1 MASFKKSPTHKFSR
15 VKSDLAELQR
25 WWPAFIKD
33 DGVLGISVD
42 PVLFKTSFSTYE
54 ETDLDESQVAGIRVE
69 AIMDNGTDV
78 SGTEPTIVIS
88 GSGSFTPKCTINH
101 ADGTSTDIMLIAP
114 DRSQVGANTVTM
126 NFTDN
131 LGASQTGAVDIDA
144 DTDDEAMN
152 GTRTG
157 PYPVFMTVQELAEII
172 DTYRHIGAVDS
183 AKKAFLPH
191 GLYSD
196 ASMRGLQF
204 PAAIEADPRSTSS
217 PLPADSPYRAT
228 VFMPMMLDNN
238 QFSKDIAGST
248 TLWGGHHSV
257 WNKNGITRYN
267 PDPEG
272 ADAATIDYK
281 KYGTSG
287 DHQKNSNKA
296 RTANSTAVWTS
307 QDSSDCPAPK
317 YRMVMALAC
326 FLKDGTYSLNNGTI
340 IPYSYDA
347 SRTLGGVHT
356 DTMYLRWDGQ
366 AGFGTNT
373 ISNQENDTPA
383 GIYPLFDF
391 VQGPI
396 TPRAQGSNWTHAVL
410 ADHFPSSTEPLRYEI
425 PPNTRPISITAIS
438 VVAKDSIPI
447 PAGGH
452 FGRQLCVRVK
462 DVISST
468 EPNQNFPLAVG
479 QAIYL
484 EGMDGVLGSGTDM
497 RKATGNI
504 WPTRYDKRRKD
515 NSPSVGPMDCNG
527 WWLVSGVNTTEF
539 TNEIEYRFNVHP
551 DLLPVTTEYNPT
563 GQACA
568 GRQGGPEISFN
579 TFFANENST
588 NIPIDGAI
596 EPDMATNNQN
606 LELARQPTVP
616 ITDFETADGR
626 AGSPAIGTGYQAGM
640 GQGDL
645 NVPVASSRNDT
656 APARVTI
663 AEHAIIDN
671 LGEYSDNRPVPR
683 SIHIQTL
690 GVTPNESIPSAP
702 PIITQGTGS
711 LRVPAPLGHDLC
723 TRYNNSS
730 KDGIDSNGL
739 PSLTAGT
746 DTVWRLRS
754 DISRA
759 NDNEGLSSGK
769 GGPDRWAW
777 RGVSAPLWSCIDGNT
792 GRHAWDYIKPTG
804 WTFGRNRPWPA
815 HERLGTRLSMSPSL
829 LGGASPYT
837 GWGTGGAY
845 HVAPNTETSLIGTSE
860 IGCSPIFLDMEMKAF
875 IPNQP
880 DRMVMIDFDM
890 NDADGMLGRHHMIHQ
905 TNNRDMGFG
914 FRPRWDATNPAGV
927 YRRDVFALADGTAAT
942 GIAPTAPITSIS
954 WTSAASAANAVA
966 GNNANWAG
974 FPMDAV
980 FGLEARTNTTSNA
993 TPPYPTQTT
1002 NNRPSIWFLGSS
1014 PHWTSDQWVGKRDGD
1029 LTLPSVGGF
1038 GRMGTG
1044 FGQGPSF
1051 SYSEGT
1057 NTVRSVFTS
1066 GGMTLLVNGTS
1077 IGTDISADE
1086 PVWGLQFKA
1095 CSVFAFS
1102 DRRPFWLTDGSTATL
1117 VPTEYDHLAAEEHVV
1132 HGQRSGTPF
1141 TAARHPVDRLLYEV
1155 GVGTYGPWANVT
1167 SNFPR
1172 EFPVAMASIKDTV
1185 GRMTRPDAPALNQ
1198 SNVDFSIDE
1207 ITMRQIPTP
1216 AMLPFTVDT
1225 LTQSV
1230 PSGTAVARFTSL
1242 IIEADNISVDDKR
1255 KVTVTL
1261 LEPPVSG
1268 SIAQEASTVI
1278 SGYDNIDPDFLGGIG
1293 QVDLSGLPASVVST
1307 GFVVRFNFFI
1317 PSSEDTTLHPI
1328 DWSSLPI
1335 VRNYTIYY
1343 DHKPTSQAQVIGNTY
1358 DGSLANTATGDL
1370 AFTTKVG
1377 HIISLRMSG
1386 ATTDPDR
1393 KISFL
1398 KADFG
1403 DGTVTDWIAVETPA
1417 TSVTYD
1423 ISHVYSSKPASGTY
1437 NLVVY
1442 SMDDN
1447 ANESAASTAIVATIV
1462 AAEPVAILRAVPS
1475 MVRAGQALRLDGAD
1489 SYTID
1494 TETNLAAYAWTFGD
1508 GSTGVSGASSYQDH
1522 TYATAGEFMATLIV
1536 TDNLGTSSP
1545 TAKSVVKVLPATL
1558 VVPLNLSTK
1567 PSSFRRTRSASLT
1580 RTPILDAVYPEVTDM
1595 GQRGDEF
1602 TLSGMFLQGTQDTD
1616 IAFME
1621 ELLLSGALVQF
1632 QYQDVNYEGVA
1643 DAKEFTGRM
1652 VSFDYNRQGGNVD
1665 RTPYTAVF
1673 VREAGL
1679 GA

>member
-42 PVLFKTSFSTYE
+42 PVLFKTNFGTYE
-54 ETDLDESQVAGIRVE
+54 DTDLDESQVAGIRVE
-69 AIMDNGTDV
+69 AIMDNGDDV
-78 SGTEPTIVIS
+78 GGTEPTIVIS

-114 DRSQVGANTVTM
+114 DRSQIGNNTVVM
-126 NFTDN
+126 NYADN
-131 LGASQTGAVDIDA
+131 VGNVQTAPVNVDN
-144 DTDDEAMN
+144 DTDEEGMN

-183 AKKAFLPH
+183 LKKAFLPH
-191 GLYSD
+191 GLQSD
-196 ASMRGLQF
+196 AALRGLQF
-204 PAAIEADPRSTSS
+204 PSDIEDDPRSTSD
-217 PLPADSPYRAT
+217 PLPTDSPYRAS

-238 QFSKDIAGST
+238 QFSKDIVNST
-248 TLWGGHHSV
+248 TVWGGHHSR
-257 WNKNGITRYN
+257 WAGNGITRYD

-272 ADAATIDYK
+272 ADSATIDYK

-296 RTANSTAVWTS
+296 RTANNTAVWTS

-326 FLKDGTYSLNNGTI
+326 FLKDGTYSLNNGTL

-356 DTMYLRWDGQ
+356 DTMYLRWDGI
-366 AGFGTNT
+366 AGMGQNT
-373 ISNQENDTPA
+373 IGNQEHDTPA

-396 TPRAQGSNWTHAVL
+396 TPRAQGSNWTHAML
-410 ADHFPSSTEPLRYEI
+410 ADHNGASGEPLRYEI
-425 PPNTRPISITAIS
+425 PPNTRPFSISAIS
-438 VVAKDSIPI
+438 VVAQDPAPI
-447 PAGGH
+447 PVGGYT
-452 FGRQLCVRVK
+452 GRQLCVRIP
-462 DVISST
+462 DVTSST
-468 EPNQNFPLAVG
+468 EPDHNFPLVVG

-515 NSPSVGPMDCNG
+515 NSTGVGTMDCNG
-527 WWLVSGVNTTEF
+527 WWLVSEVNTTNF

-551 DLLPVTTEYNPT
+551 DLLPVTAEYNPS

-579 TFFANENST
+579 TFFANDTSNT
-588 NIPIDGAI
+588 PIDGPI
-596 EPDMATNNQN
+596 EPDMGLTDANA
-606 LELARQPTVP
+606 ELARHPTVP
-616 ITDFETADGR
+616 ITDFETTDGR

-671 LGEYSDNRPVPR
+671 LGEFSGNRPVPR

-690 GVTPNESIPSAP
+690 GVTPNEVIPSAP

-723 TRYNNSS
+723 TRYNNISV
-730 KDGIDSNGL
+730 DGDSTNGN

-746 DTVWRLRS
+746 DTMWRLRS

-759 NDNEGLSSGK
+759 QDNEGAPSGK

-777 RGVSAPLWSCIDGNT
+777 RGVSAPLWSYIDGNT

-829 LGGASPYT
+829 APDGFTGFGTAGGNHVPPYK
-837 GWGTGGAY
+837 
-845 HVAPNTETSLIGTSE
+845 ETSLIGTSE

-875 IPNQP
+875 IPTQP

-890 NDADGMLGRHHMIHQ
+890 NDADDRLGRHHMIHQ

-927 YRRDVFALADGTAAT
+927 YRRDVFTLADGTEAT
-942 GIAPTAPITSIS
+942 FTPPTFATSIS

-974 FPMDAV
+974 FPM
-980 FGLEARTNTTSNA
+980 EAIEGILNASNPVSNA
-993 TPPYPTQTT
+993 QPPYPVQTT

-1014 PHWTSDQWVGKRDGD
+1014 PHWASEDWVGRRDGD
-1029 LTLPSVGGF
+1029 FTLPSVGGF

-1057 NTVRSVFTS
+1057 NTIRSVFNS

-1077 IGTDISADE
+1077 IGTDISANE

-1102 DRRPFWLTDGSTATL
+1102 DRRPFWLTDGTSVTL
-1117 VPTEYDHLAAEEHVV
+1117 VPTEYDHLADEEHQVW
-1132 HGQRSGTPF
+1132 GQRGSTVF
-1141 TAARHPVDRLLYEV
+1141 TSARVPIDRRMYEA
-1155 GVGTYGPWANVT
+1155 GSGTYGQWSTVT
-1167 SNFPR
+1167 DNFPR
-1172 EFPVAMASIKDTV
+1172 EFPVAMASLKDTV

-1207 ITMRQIPTP
+1207 VTMRQIPTT

-1230 PSGTAVARFTSL
+1230 PAGTAVARFTSL

-1255 KVTVTL
+1255 RVTVTL
-1261 LEPPVSG
+1261 LEPPTSP

-1278 SGYDNIDPDFLGGIG
+1278 TGYENIDPDFLGGIG
-1293 QVDLSGLPASVVST
+1293 QVDLSGLPESVVST

-1317 PSSEDTTLHPI
+1317 PSSEDTSLHPI
-1328 DWSSLPI
+1328 DWSALPI

-1343 DHKPTSQAQVIGNTY
+1343 DHKPTSEAEVIGNTY

-1403 DGTVTDWIAVETPA
+1403 DGTVTDWIAVESPA
-1417 TSVTYD
+1417 ASVTYD
-1423 ISHVYSSKPASGTY
+1423 LSHVYSSKPVSGTY
-1437 NLVVY
+1437 DLVVY
-1442 SMDDN
+1442 ARDDN
-1447 ANESAASTAIVATIV
+1447 GNESAASTPIVATIV

-1545 TAKSVVKVLPATL
+1545 TSKSVVKVLPATL

-1602 TLSGMFLQGTQDTD
+1602 TLSGMFLQSTQDTD

-1643 DAKEFTGRM
+1643 DTKDFTGRM

-1665 RTPYTAVF
+1665 RTPYSAVF

>member
-1 MASFKKSPTHKFSR
+1 MASFKKSPAHKFSR

-42 PVLFKTSFSTYE
+42 PVLFKTNFGTYDE
-54 ETDLDESQVAGIRVE
+54 VDLDESQVAGIRVE

-78 SGTEPTIVIS
+78 TGTEPTIVIS

-114 DRSQVGANTVTM
+114 DRSQIGNNTVVM
-126 NFTDN
+126 NYTDLSGN
-131 LGASQTGAVDIDA
+131 VQTGPVNVDA
-144 DTDDEAMN
+144 DTDEEGMN

-183 AKKAFLPH
+183 LKKAFLPH

-196 ASMRGLQF
+196 AAMRGLQF
-204 PAAIEADPRSTSS
+204 PADIEADPRSTSS
-217 PLPADSPYRAT
+217 PLPADNPYRAT
-228 VFMPMMLDNN
+228 VFMPMMMDNN
-238 QFSKDIAGST
+238 QFSKDIVGST
-248 TLWGGHHSV
+248 TVWGGHHSR
-257 WNKNGITRYN
+257 WSGNGITRYN

-272 ADAATIDYK
+272 ADSATIDYK

-296 RTANSTAVWTS
+296 RTANNTAVWTS

-326 FLKDGTYSLNNGTI
+326 FLKDGTYSLNNGTL

-366 AGFGTNT
+366 TGMGQSAVG
-373 ISNQENDTPA
+373 SQEHDTPA

-410 ADHFPSSTEPLRYEI
+410 ADHNGASGEPLRYEI

-438 VVAKDSIPI
+438 VVAQDSTPI
-447 PAGGH
+447 PVGGH

-462 DVISST
+462 DIISSA
-468 EPNQNFPLAVG
+468 EPEHNFPLLVG

-484 EGMDGVLGSGTDM
+484 ENMTGVLGSDTDM

-515 NSPSVGPMDCNG
+515 NSVTNSPMDCNG

-551 DLLPVTTEYNPT
+551 DLLPVTAEYNPGGT
-563 GQACA
+563 ACA

-579 TFFANENST
+579 TFYVNDTANT
-588 NIPIDGAI
+588 PIDGPI
-596 EPDMATNNQN
+596 EPDMNAVDQN
-606 LELARQPTVP
+606 DELARHPTVP
-616 ITDFETADGR
+616 ITDFDSPLPR
-626 AGSPAIGTGYQAGM
+626 AGSAAIGTGYQAGM

-671 LGEYSDNRPVPR
+671 LGEYSGNRPVPR

-690 GVTPNESIPSAP
+690 GVTPNEVIPSAP
-702 PIITQGTGS
+702 PVITQGTGS

-723 TRYNNSS
+723 TRYNNTS
-730 KDGIDSNGL
+730 KDGTGTT

-754 DISRA
+754 DISRSL
-759 NDNEGLSSGK
+759 DNTGATSGK

-777 RGVSAPLWSCIDGNT
+777 RGVSTPLWSCIDGNT

-815 HERLGTRLSMSPSL
+815 HERMGTRLSMSPSL
-829 LGGASPYT
+829 APDGWSGYGTAGAHY
-837 GWGTGGAY
+837 
-845 HVAPNTETSLIGTSE
+845 VAPYKETSLIGTSE

-875 IPNQP
+875 IPIQS

-890 NDADGMLGRHHMIHQ
+890 NDADDRLGRHHMIHQ

-914 FRPRWDATNPAGV
+914 FRPRWDATDPAGV
-927 YRRDVFALADGTAAT
+927 YRRDEYVLADGSVLSYT
-942 GIAPTAPITSIS
+942 PPLFPTSIS
-954 WTSAASAANAVA
+954 YTTLASSLNAVA

-974 FPMDAV
+974 FPM
-980 FGLEARTNTTSNA
+980 EAIEGILGAANPVSNA
-993 TPPYPTQTT
+993 NPPYPVQTT

-1014 PHWTSDQWVGKRDGD
+1014 PHWASDQWLGKRVGD
-1029 LTLPSVGGF
+1029 FTLPSVGGF

-1057 NTVRSVFTS
+1057 NTIRSVFTS

-1095 CSVFAFS
+1095 CSVFSFA
-1102 DRRPFWLTDGSTATL
+1102 DRRPFWLTNGSSATL
-1117 VPTEYDHLAAEEHVV
+1117 VPTEYDHLAREEHQV
-1132 HGQRSGTPF
+1132 HGERGDTSFTTARS
-1141 TAARHPVDRLLYEV
+1141 PVDRLLYEA
-1155 GVGTYGPWANVT
+1155 GSGAYGQWANVT
-1167 SNFPR
+1167 DNYPR
-1172 EFPVAMASIKDTV
+1172 EFPVAMASLKDTV

-1207 ITMRQIPTP
+1207 ITMRQIPTT

-1230 PSGTAVARFTSL
+1230 PAGTAVARFTSL
-1242 IIEADNISVDDKR
+1242 IIEADNISVEDKKR
-1255 KVTVTL
+1255 VTVTL
-1261 LEPPVSG
+1261 LEPPVSPN
-1268 SIAQEASTVI
+1268 IAQEASTVI
-1278 SGYDNIDPDFLGGIG
+1278 TGYENIDPDFLGGIG

-1343 DHKPTSQAQVIGNTY
+1343 DHKPTSEAQVIGNTY
-1358 DGSLANTATGDL
+1358 DGSLANTATGDY

-1377 HIISLRMSG
+1377 HIISLRMKG
-1386 ATTDPDR
+1386 VTTDPDR

-1417 TSVTYD
+1417 TTVTYD
-1423 ISHVYSSKPASGTY
+1423 ISHVYSSKPVSGTY

-1447 ANESAASTAIVATIV
+1447 GNESAASTAIVATIV

-1494 TETNLAAYAWTFGD
+1494 TETNLASYAWTFGD
-1508 GSTGVSGASSYQDH
+1508 GSNGVSGASSYQDH
-1522 TYATAGEFMATLIV
+1522 TYATAGEYMATLIV
-1536 TDNLGTSSP
+1536 TDNLATASP
-1545 TAKSVVKVLPATL
+1545 TAKAVVKVLPATL

-1602 TLSGMFLQGTQDTD
+1602 TLSGMFLVGTQDTD

-1643 DAKEFTGRM
+1643 DAKNFTGRM